1 VKTVD
6 LTATTIHS
14 LNELY
19 LIDCKKLCAIL
30 WPPKHNMKKDI
41 DMLCIDTTQSAPTA
55 QSREEIAKRGTTAA
69 TIGTSAAT
77 SVLHAYGSRPTN
89 QFPWYISVKDARL
102 LGSLEAVFSDS
113 RKIHLEVVSSP
124 EVKMGGGGHPQM
136 LASLQHQDAPA
147 IYAADSTMNHLHLQQ
162 VTEGDGDALGVMWM
176 WPGPNASYYFGKISC
191 YMHIQDR
198 MRAKLLSQGGEETSN
213 ITVPKFVLHCARIL
227 HVHDSLSITQIPST
241 TGLSLEWY
249 NLELCRIERCPRVVD
264 SIFTHGKRISDGFVF
279 WLRTFWASQLPKA
292 CYIWKWSEAFGY
304 YRVFPFLTLLHLDF
318 CPRMIHVL
326 PLSTETF
333 SGTHFLYYY
342 NSGYRSG
349 YPNSLSCLETLEITW
364 CGDLREVFP
373 LDTKAK
379 DYVQKQQRPVTLS
392 FPSLKCIH
400 LHELPSLQCI
410 CGVKMSAPNL
420 KTVKIRG
427 CWSLK
432 RLPDVGNGEKAVECD
447 CEKEWWDRLQWDDG
461 SQATTRYKP
470 IHSRYY
476 KKTHLRSTVLR

>member
-1 VKTVD
+1 
-6 LTATTIHS
+6 
-14 LNELY
+14 
-19 LIDCKKLCAIL
+19 
-30 WPPKHNMKKDI
+30 
-41 DMLCIDTTQSAPTA
+41 
-55 QSREEIAKRGTTAA
+55 
-69 TIGTSAAT
+69 
-77 SVLHAYGSRPTN
+77 
-89 QFPWYISVKDARL
+89 
-102 LGSLEAVFSDS
+102 
-113 RKIHLEVVSSP
+113 
-124 EVKMGGGGHPQM
+124 
-136 LASLQHQDAPA
+136 
-147 IYAADSTMNHLHLQQ
+147 
-162 VTEGDGDALGVMWM
+162 
-176 WPGPNASYYFGKISC
+176 
-191 YMHIQDR
+191 
-198 MRAKLLSQGGEETSN
+198 
-213 ITVPKFVLHCARIL
+213 
-227 HVHDSLSITQIPST
+227 
-241 TGLSLEWY
+241 
-249 NLELCRIERCPRVVD
+249 
-264 SIFTHGKRISDGFVF
+264 
-279 WLRTFWASQLPKA
+279 
-292 CYIWKWSEAFGY
+292 
-304 YRVFPFLTLLHLDF
+304 
-318 CPRMIHVL
+318 MIHVL